1 LKNHKS
7 QSTWQ
12 QTAAQLHITLTALL
26 PYSTLHFNQT
36 IRPMSNNNTK
46 KRKASGDQQVV
57 VDDDGDLDR
66 GGRSAASATSIEDL
80 VATMIEYTR
89 ETDIRANKAEIR
101 QEKAEKRATRVES
114 LLEKLVKNT
123 NAIINNSN
131 VLETTVEGASSA
143 GSIMNKQERQ
153 QQLLRLTQQGNSN
166 NNNDELSDEE
176 VQIVDGN
183 LAKAKTKENWNLMF
197 KELRKY
203 RIKNGHCKASR
214 TKDDPKLAQWVK
226 RQREA
231 HATLDG
237 KTHCNSKIT
246 PEQIIKL
253 DSLSFWWGIRHP
265 TQPTWDEGYEQ
276 LKKFQQRIGNCNVP
290 MNKPGE
296 SPTPLAKWVSYQ
308 RSEFKYYTK
317 GRDSLLTIKQIDK
330 LTKIGFDWNGK
341 LVDQTQ
347 TPKKQHKLKT
357 QTNAVNN
364 TIRTTETKTSIV
376 NNATTSATSQKK
388 DFESVEL

>member
-1 LKNHKS
+1 M
-7 QSTWQ
+7 ST
-12 QTAAQLHITLTALL
+12 
-26 PYSTLHFNQT
+26 
-36 IRPMSNNNTK
+36 NNTK
-46 KRKASGDQQVV
+46 KRKSSDEDNDQQVV
-57 VDDDGDLDR
+57 VDDDGDRHR
-66 GGRSAASATSIEDL
+66 GGRSAASASSIEDV

-89 ETDIRANKAEIR
+89 KADIRADKAEIR

-131 VLETTVEGASSA
+131 VLDKTVEGARSSS
-143 GSIMNKQERQ
+143 GSTMNKQERQ
-153 QQLLRLTQQGNSN
+153 HHLLQLTHQGNSN
-166 NNNDELSDEE
+166 NNNSAELSDDE

-183 LAKAKTKENWNLMF
+183 SAKAKTKENWNSMF

-253 DSLSFWWGIRHP
+253 DSLDFWWGIKYP
-265 TQPTWDEGYEQ
+265 TQPSWDEGYEQ
-276 LKKFQQRIGNCNVP
+276 LKKFQHSIGNCNVP

-317 GRDSLLTIKQIDK
+317 GRDSLLTLKQIDK

-341 LVDQTQ
+341 LVDQTP
-347 TPKKQHKLKT
+347 TPKKQQKFKT
-357 QTNAVNN
+357 QTDAVNN
-364 TIRTTETKTSIV
+364 TTPSTTQTKTIVV
-376 NNATTSATSQKK
+376 NNTITSATSQKK
-388 DFESVEL
+388 DFESLEL